1 MCNFSHKLKVI
12 SVLSWRSLMKSDNP
26 ASTFL
31 VKWVIEILH
40 WQKFSRE
47 FRDTSLTEIFKGI
60 YLNAWHKRVNFLAH
74 HFPAYG
80 KLKCSIFMQKVALQR
95 KRNLPHKNRTLGSSI
110 NWKMMSQEI
119 YPFVS
124 SVKINSLENFCQW
137 IISITDFTENVSFIY
152 PLKMSGNL
160 VF

>member
-1 MCNFSHKLKVI
+1 
-12 SVLSWRSLMKSDNP
+12 
-26 ASTFL
+26 
-31 VKWVIEILH
+31 
-40 WQKFSRE
+40 
-47 FRDTSLTEIFKGI
+47 
-60 YLNAWHKRVNFLAH
+60 
-74 HFPAYG
+74 
-80 KLKCSIFMQKVALQR
+80 
-95 KRNLPHKNRTLGSSI
+95 
-110 NWKMMSQEI
+110 MSQEI